1 MVLEANGSKG
11 KEGEAP
17 VASETVAKSEF
28 EKVMAD
34 NEKLKADLE
43 DIRMEVLSP
52 EYVSYLQAGGKDKP
66 KEEAKQE
73 LKDDDIEKMS
83 KKELLE
89 LATKRAREEIMKEA
103 PSKFKEAFDE
113 REKAQTARDIASFAK
128 THADFETFRPIMYGL
143 SLDPKNADSNLQE
156 LYDAAKAHVTRIHTG
171 TSEAE
176 KEKARKASNEKPGSS
191 SYSMDKDKVEQ
202 YKKMSTIDIGRETME
217 ELKAELGPLP
227 SA

>member
-1 MVLEANGSKG
+1 MAGEENKG
-11 KEGEAP
+11 TENKGDATPEM
-17 VASETVAKSEF
+17 VAKSEF
-28 EKVMAD
+28 DKAIAD

-52 EYVSYLQAGGKDKP
+52 EYVASLQSGSKDKP
-66 KEEAKQE
+66 KEEAKPE

-89 LATKRAREEIMKEA
+89 LATKRAKEEIMKEA
-103 PSKFKEAFDE
+103 PSRFKEELDS
-113 REKAQTARDIASFAK
+113 RDKANVAKEIATFARS
-128 THADFETFRPIMYGL
+128 HEDFETFRPIMYGL
-143 SLDPKNADSNLQE
+143 SLDPKHADASLQE

-176 KEKARKASNEKPGSS
+176 KEKARKASNEKPGGSS
-191 SYSMDKDKVEQ
+191 GSYAKDE
-202 YKKMSTIDIGRETME
+202 YKGKSEREISTAALDEV
-217 ELKAELGPLP
+217 KAELGPLP